1 MLTLFFVDDLPTA
14 VGSRYEFDSDDAHH
28 AIKVLRIAAGE
39 IFNLSDGKGGW
50 SKVSVEAV
58 AKKSMTVRVLATGFE
73 EALSQQFT
81 IVQAITKGDRIKESI
96 EMSTEGGADRIV
108 MWKATRSIGR
118 ADEKIEKLQNTA
130 REASKQSRRFRIPEV
145 VGVASTDNV
154 VDEIA
159 KVDLALVFHESATKT
174 ISQVVAEADI
184 SSNAKVAIVIGPE
197 GGLTDEELETF
208 AAAGAKVVL
217 MGRPILR
224 SAHAGLAALAAVN
237 TALSVW

>member
-1 MLTLFFVDDLPTA
+1 MLTLFFVDDLPTT
-14 VGSRYEFDSDDAHH
+14 VGASYEFESEDAFH

-39 IFNLSDGKGGW
+39 IFNLSDGKGAW
-50 SKVSVEAV
+50 SRVNVLNV
-58 AKKSMTVRVLATGFE
+58 NKKSMSVKVLETGFE
-73 EALSQQFT
+73 AALEQHFT
-81 IVQAITKGDRIKESI
+81 IIQAIPKGDRIKESI

-108 MWKATRSIGR
+108 MWKAARSIGR
-118 ADEKIEKLQNTA
+118 ADEKIEKLQLTA
-130 REASKQSRRFRIPEV
+130 REASKQSRRFRIPAIA
-145 VGVASTDNV
+145 GVATTENI

-159 KVDLALVFHESATKT
+159 KVDLALVFHESATLS
-174 ISQVVAEADI
+174 ISQLVRPGAK
-184 SSNAKVAIVIGPE
+184 KVAIIIGPE
-197 GGLTDEELETF
+197 GGLTDQELETF

>member
-1 MLTLFFVDDLPTA
+1 MLTLFFVDDLPA
-14 VGSRYEFDSDDAHH
+14 AAGLIYEFDGDDAHH
-28 AIKVLRIAAGE
+28 AIKVLRISVGD
-39 IFNLSDGKGGW
+39 IFNLSDGKGAW
-50 SKVSVEAV
+50 SRVV
-58 AKKSMTVRVLATGFE
+58 AEEVTKKSIRVRVLDTGFQNE
-73 EALSQQFT
+73 LATRFT
-81 IVQAITKGDRIKESI
+81 IVQAIPKGDRIKESI

-145 VGVASTDNV
+145 VGVATTDSV

-159 KVDLALVFHESATKT
+159 KADLALVFHESAVQT
-174 ISQVVAEADI
+174 ISQLVTPGAT
-184 SSNAKVAIVIGPE
+184 KVAIIIGPE

>member
-1 MLTLFFVDDLPTA
+1 MLTLFFVDDLPTT
-14 VGSRYEFDSDDAHH
+14 VGASYEFDSEDAFH
-28 AIKVLRIAAGE
+28 AIKVLRISAGE
-39 IFNLSDGKGGW
+39 IFNLSDGKGAW
-50 SKVSVEAV
+50 SRVNVLNV
-58 AKKSMTVRVLATGFE
+58 NKKSMSVKVLETGFE
-73 EALSQQFT
+73 EALTQQFT
-81 IVQAITKGDRIKESI
+81 IVQAIPKGDRIKESI

-108 MWKATRSIGR
+108 MWKAARSIGR
-118 ADEKIEKLQNTA
+118 ADEKIEKLQLTA
-130 REASKQSRRFRIPEV
+130 REASKQSRRFRIPTV
-145 VGVASTDNV
+145 SGVATTDAV

-159 KVDLALVFHESATKT
+159 KADLALVFHESAMMT
-174 ISQVVAEADI
+174 ISQLVTPGAT
-184 SSNAKVAIVIGPE
+184 KVAIIIGPE

>member
-1 MLTLFFVDDLPTA
+1 MLTLFFVDDLPTT
-14 VGSRYEFDSDDAHH
+14 VGATYEFDSEDAFH

-39 IFNLSDGKGGW
+39 IFNLSDGKGAW
-50 SKVSVEAV
+50 SRVSVLNV
-58 AKKSMTVRVLATGFE
+58 NKKSMSVKVLETGFE
-73 EALSQQFT
+73 EALPQQFT
-81 IVQAITKGDRIKESI
+81 IVQAIPKGDRIKESI

-145 VGVASTDNV
+145 VGVASTDSV

-159 KVDLALVFHESATKT
+159 KADLALVFHESAVQT
-174 ISQVVAEADI
+174 ISQLVTPGAT
-184 SSNAKVAIVIGPE
+184 KVAIIIGPE
-197 GGLTDEELETF
+197 GGLTDQELETF

>member
-1 MLTLFFVDDLPTA
+1 MLTLFFVEDLPTA
-14 VGSRYEFDSDDAHH
+14 VGSRYEFDSEDAHH

-39 IFNLSDGKGGW
+39 IFNLSDGKGAW
-50 SKVSVEAV
+50 SKVSVENV
-58 AKKSMTVRVLATGFE
+58 NKKSMSVRVLSSGFE

-81 IVQAITKGDRIKESI
+81 IVQAIPKGDRIEESI
-96 EMSTEGGADRIV
+96 EMSTEGGVDRIV

-118 ADEKIEKLQNTA
+118 ADEKIEKLQQTA

-145 VGVASTDNV
+145 SGVATTEGV
-154 VDEIA
+154 VDVIA
-159 KVDLALVFHESATKT
+159 KADLALVFHESAIQT
-174 ISQVVAEADI
+174 ISKTVTAGAT
-184 SSNAKVAIVIGPE
+184 NIVIIIGPE
-197 GGLTDEELETF
+197 GGLTDDELETF